1 MSRVEGLRL
10 EHTADALGIGVA
22 SPRLSWALS
31 GEQPQHAYEIDVRFT
46 GSDEASTVIVES
58 QDSLFQPWPV
68 RPLRSREAADVRV
81 RAHLADDGGPSDWS
95 ETVRVEAGLLEASD
109 WRVDWVSPSLDA
121 PHDGARPASLLRAEF
136 EVAGRVRRARVYATA
151 HGVYD
156 LEVNGAAASEEVLA
170 PGWSSYRHRLRY
182 RTLDI
187 TAGVTEGRNA
197 LGVWLADGWYRG
209 RLGFNGGLWNNYGT
223 DVSLLL
229 QLEIE
234 DDRGARIVPLH
245 WAHAPAAIIAT
256 GLYEGEHHDA
266 RLEQPGWSAPGFA
279 ADGWTATETLS
290 RLQFTAELEAPTG
303 PPVRVIEAI
312 RPVAVE
318 RRDDGRLLLDFGQNI
333 AGKLRFTVAGRP
345 GETVTLRHAEVLDGG
360 ELALRPLRSAASEDS
375 FTFATDE
382 PVTWT
387 PRFTLHGFRYA
398 EVSGWPAGAA
408 TDGIEALVVHSDMR
422 RTGWFEVGHELL
434 DRFHENVV
442 WSMRDNFVDLPTD
455 CPQRDERLGWSGD
468 IQVFAPTA
476 AHLFD
481 ATGVLENWLR
491 DLAAEQRET
500 GSVLNFH
507 PWIDCGFPADPA
519 AAWGDAAVIV
529 PWVLY
534 RRTGDLELLRSH
546 FTSMRA
552 WVDQVFA
559 LTGETGHW
567 NEGFQLGDWLDPAA
581 PPERPGDSRT
591 DATLV
596 ATAYHARTARLVLA
610 AAELLGDAAAATRYA
625 RIADLASAA
634 FQTHYVA
641 PSGRVVSDTVTAL
654 SVAIAFELLD
664 GDQYREAGE
673 RLATLVAEGDHLIA
687 TGFVG
692 TPIVCD
698 ALASTGHLDDAY
710 HLLLR
715 TEAPSWLYAV
725 TMGATTVWERWD
737 SMLPDGSVNPGEM
750 TSFNHYALGAVAD
763 FLHRVVGGLA
773 EVEPGYRRV
782 RIAPRPGGGLAHAS
796 VSHDSP
802 FGRISCEWQRERG
815 RMTVDVRV
823 PAGVTAEI
831 ALPDGSDRVEIV
843 GAGTHRF
850 EFDHRA
856 AHEDP
861 ARPRRWNIHN
871 PVERAQMILED
882 AQ

>member
-1 MSRVEGLRL
+1 MTRVDRLRVE
-10 EHTADALGIGVA
+10 HAAQALGIGVA
-22 SPRLSWALS
+22 TPRLSWIVE
-31 GEQPQHAYEIDVRFT
+31 GGREQRAYDLEVRFAGADDAT
-46 GSDEASTVIVES
+46 IVSVES
-58 QDSLFQPWPV
+58 GDSLHRPWPA
-68 RPLRSREAADVRV
+68 RPLRSREAAVVRV
-81 RAHLADDGGPSDWS
+81 RAHLVGVDAPTAWS
-95 ETVRVEAGLLEASD
+95 EPVHVEAGLLDPSD
-109 WRVDWVSPSLDA
+109 WTVDWVSPSLEA
-121 PHDGARPASLLRAEF
+121 PHEGARPATLLRAEF
-136 EVAGRVRRARVYATA
+136 DVTGTIRRARAYVTA

-156 LEVNGAAASEEVLA
+156 LEVNGSAASDEVLA

-182 RTLDI
+182 RTLD
-187 TAGVTEGRNA
+187 VTEALTGGRNA
-197 LGVWLADGWYRG
+197 IGAWLADGWYRG
-209 RLGFNGGLWNNYGT
+209 RLGFNGGLWDNYGT
-223 DVSLLL
+223 DVALLL
-229 QLEIE
+229 QLEVE
-234 DDRGARIVPLH
+234 DDLGARVVPLH
-245 WAHAPAAIIAT
+245 WTHAPAPIVAT
-256 GLYEGEHHDA
+256 GLYEGERHDA
-266 RLEQPGWSAPGFA
+266 RLEQAGWSRPGFDA
-279 ADGWTATETLS
+279 AAWDVPDILPRT
-290 RLQFTAELEAPTG
+290 QFTAELESPTG

-312 RPVAVE
+312 APVTAE

-333 AGKLRFTVAGRP
+333 AGKLRITVAGVP
-345 GETVTLRHAEVLDGG
+345 GETLTIRHAEVLDDG
-360 ELALRPLRSAASEDS
+360 ELALRPLRTATAEDE
-375 FTFATDE
+375 FTFATDR
-382 PVTWT
+382 PITWT

-398 EVSGWPAGAA
+398 EISGWPAGAGA
-408 TDGIEALVVHSDMR
+408 DGIEALVVHSDMR
-422 RTGWFEVGHELL
+422 RTGWFETDHPLL

-491 DLAAEQRET
+491 DLAAEQRAT

-529 PWVLY
+529 PWTLY
-534 RRTGDLELLRSH
+534 RRTGDLDLLRTH
-546 FTSMRA
+546 FDSMRA

-559 LTGETGHW
+559 LTHETGHW

-610 AAELLGDAAAATRYA
+610 AAELLDDTEAVARYA
-625 RIADLASAA
+625 RIADLAEAA
-634 FQTHYVA
+634 FRTNYVA
-641 PSGRVVSDTVTAL
+641 PAGRVVSDTVTAL
-654 SVAIAFELLD
+654 SVAIAFGLLE
-664 GDQYREAGE
+664 GDQMREAGD
-673 RLATLVAEGDHLIA
+673 RLAELVAEGDHLIA

-698 ALASTGHLDDAY
+698 ALAATGHLDDAY

-737 SMLPDGSVNPGEM
+737 SMLPDGSINPGEM

-773 EVEPGYRRV
+773 ELEPGYRRV
-782 RIAPRPGGGLAHAS
+782 RIAPRPGGGLGHAA
-796 VSHDSP
+796 VRHDSP
-802 FGRISCEWQRERG
+802 FGTISCDWIREGG
-815 RMTVDVRV
+815 RMCVDVV
-823 PAGVTAEI
+823 IPAGVTAEI
-831 ALPDGSDRVEIV
+831 SMPDGRDRVEVV
-843 GAGTHRF
+843 GAGAHRF

-856 AHEDP
+856 ADLDP
-861 ARPRRWNIHN
+861 PRPRRWNIHN
-871 PVERAQMILED
+871 PEERAQMILEG
-882 AQ
+882 AE